1 LSDRDKA
8 CAVAVLVAVLVAVV
22 VVVVEI
28 NTMLSAASVQRVGG
42 AEGIEDA
49 RPGRQ
54 ESTVKLGE

>member
-8 CAVAVLVAVLVAVV
+8 CAVSVLVA

-42 AEGIEDA
+42 AGGIQEA

-54 ESTVKLGE
+54 KSTVKLGE